1 MAENEM
7 KWYVMRAISGK
18 EGKVKEYVDAQVA
31 QGDYGDK
38 VAQVLI
44 PTEKVVSIRNGKRY
58 VKERCHLPGYVLV
71 EANLVGEVQAMLRNT
86 PNVLGFLGESKA
98 STKPMPIRESEM
110 KRLLGVVDEM
120 ADVPE
125 DIQIPYL
132 VGDAVKVAD
141 GEIAPEV
148 LTAIGMALYLST
160 NLHDEESNVITID
173 RRVTSW
179 NDKNY
184 GVRHWKR

>member
-1 MAENEM
+1 MNLLQMQLLELAHKPWVYTKGWIVTIAGFLIVIIALFILSTIFRGVAAYFKKQDAKKNE
-7 KWYVMRAISGK
+7 
-18 EGKVKEYVDAQVA
+18 VKEIKPVTV
-31 QGDYGDK
+31 K
-38 VAQVLI
+38 
-44 PTEKVVSIRNGKRY
+44 PT
-58 VKERCHLPGYVLV
+58 
-71 EANLVGEVQAMLRNT
+71 
-86 PNVLGFLGESKA
+86 
-98 STKPMPIRESEM
+98 
-110 KRLLGVVDEM
+110 
-120 ADVPE
+120 
-125 DIQIPYL
+125 
-132 VGDAVKVAD
+132 VKVAE

>member
-1 MAENEM
+1 M
-7 KWYVMRAISGK
+7 
-18 EGKVKEYVDAQVA
+18 
-31 QGDYGDK
+31 
-38 VAQVLI
+38 
-44 PTEKVVSIRNGKRY
+44 
-58 VKERCHLPGYVLV
+58 
-71 EANLVGEVQAMLRNT
+71 NLLQFTLLAAHEDWVYTKGWIVTIA
-86 PNVLGFLGESKA
+86 GFLIVIIALFILSTIFRGVANYFIKQDEKKSKVDSSKSKVESPKL
-98 STKPMPIRESEM
+98 STAK
-110 KRLLGVVDEM
+110 
-120 ADVPE
+120 
-125 DIQIPYL
+125 
-132 VGDAVKVAD
+132 

>member
-1 MAENEM
+1 MNLLQ
-7 KWYVMRAISGK
+7 ISLLLAHEDWVYTKGWIVTIAGFLIVVIALFILSTIFRGVASYFK
-18 EGKVKEYVDAQVA
+18 KQDAKKSEVKEIKPVTV
-31 QGDYGDK
+31 K
-38 VAQVLI
+38 
-44 PTEKVVSIRNGKRY
+44 PT
-58 VKERCHLPGYVLV
+58 VKLAE
-71 EANLVGEVQAMLRNT
+71 
-86 PNVLGFLGESKA
+86 
-98 STKPMPIRESEM
+98 
-110 KRLLGVVDEM
+110 
-120 ADVPE
+120 
-125 DIQIPYL
+125 
-132 VGDAVKVAD
+132 

>member
-1 MAENEM
+1 MNLLQISLLLAHEDWVYTKGWIVTIAGFLIVVIALFILSTIFRGVASYFKKQDAKKNE
-7 KWYVMRAISGK
+7 
-18 EGKVKEYVDAQVA
+18 VKELKPV
-31 QGDYGDK
+31 
-38 VAQVLI
+38 
-44 PTEKVVSIRNGKRY
+44 T
-58 VKERCHLPGYVLV
+58 VKP
-71 EANLVGEVQAMLRNT
+71 
-86 PNVLGFLGESKA
+86 
-98 STKPMPIRESEM
+98 
-110 KRLLGVVDEM
+110 
-120 ADVPE
+120 
-125 DIQIPYL
+125 
-132 VGDAVKVAD
+132 AVKLAE

>member
-1 MAENEM
+1 M
-7 KWYVMRAISGK
+7 KLLQISLLLAHEDWVYTKGWIVTIAGFLIVVIALFILSTIFRGVASYFK
-18 EGKVKEYVDAQVA
+18 KQDAKKSEVKEIKPVTV
-31 QGDYGDK
+31 K
-38 VAQVLI
+38 
-44 PTEKVVSIRNGKRY
+44 PT
-58 VKERCHLPGYVLV
+58 
-71 EANLVGEVQAMLRNT
+71 
-86 PNVLGFLGESKA
+86 
-98 STKPMPIRESEM
+98 
-110 KRLLGVVDEM
+110 
-120 ADVPE
+120 
-125 DIQIPYL
+125 
-132 VGDAVKVAD
+132 VKVAE